1 MDPSYLHY
9 TFIKWIFIERW
20 ITPSRKMWN
29 GKEDKTIFHFRFIVP
44 TGKNHSK
51 IQHFRFID
59 LSSKIHHEWSEWQC
73 MVERYTEETMP
84 PLQYPDCSECT
95 VDFVFP
101 CLSNPCYACGQWFH
115 PACYDDH
122 YCSLSASEDS
132 FSEQ

>member
-9 TFIKWIFIERW
+9 TFIKCIFIERW

-73 MVERYTEETMP
+73 IGSHSSHNGPINFIFR
-84 PLQYPDCSECT
+84 PDCYIFKDASLDT
-95 VDFVFP
+95 HIDTIYVRH
-101 CLSNPCYACGQWFH
+101 LSSVIADIFRLCQMSDVS
-115 PACYDDH
+115 DDRWRT
-122 YCSLSASEDS
+122 
-132 FSEQ
+132 